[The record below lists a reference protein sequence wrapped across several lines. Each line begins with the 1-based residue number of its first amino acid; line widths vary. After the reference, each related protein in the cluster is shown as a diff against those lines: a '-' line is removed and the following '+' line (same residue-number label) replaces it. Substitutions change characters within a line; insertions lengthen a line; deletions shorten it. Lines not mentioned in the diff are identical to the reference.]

1 MAKGGDW
8 LGSEDRFTAAD
19 LNVSVVHLGW
29 AGAFGPSFLAEYPHT
44 QQWLAR
50 YYDRPQ
56 YPYNPAAGV
65 GQHAVRPRGG
75 WARARSQIVV
85 VYDCSS
91 TLYRNIAKIFG
102 ASISEATMRA
112 NPRLGR

>member
-8 LGSEDRFTAAD
+8 LGSEDRFTATD
-19 LNVSVVHLGW
+19 LNVSVVLGW
-29 AGAFGPSFLAEYPHT
+29 ASAFGPSFLAEYPHT
-44 QQWLAR
+44 QQC
-50 YYDRPQ
+50 
-56 YPYNPAAGV
+56 PYNPAAGV

-91 TLYRNIAKIFG
+91 TLYRNN
-102 ASISEATMRA
+102 R
-112 NPRLGR
+112 